1 MKRTV
6 CILLTLVLIALCI
19 PAVTAVESTQDK
31 ISPQLRALIDAHP
44 EGGIENGVVVQLYH
58 HNPNYPTEGVSE
70 QEAVLNNLK
79 AQAELSG
86 MLSDIGYWES
96 GNFSVGWEM
105 VGLPYENIE
114 KVAALEYVDYIDLPH
129 DEYSTLS
136 AEEKYDERLRTAF
149 EEFPAET
156 KVRISLW
163 LAYNEHA
170 YIGMAEPDEDAS
182 DELVEYYMK
191 KLRSKRRDYHAAKN
205 EEYAAVIRE
214 NCNIDG
220 MTVMKLTPIISVS
233 CSLSEVEKIASL
245 KEVALVSYDEYIT
258 VLPSDRQSLEEK
270 FEGWMYDTKK
280 IVKYDPELVE
290 QGLQNGYMAYN
301 EYQEICANDD
311 WALVFATTNS
321 YDPWEVVDHIRIGN
335 RILSWYMPGAAVYP
349 FGYFI
354 YNAAEDTFYPIER
367 FVYPTYTNGE
377 DESGKPIK
385 VVLEPTISLEDY
397 PGLVEALDELEIGR
411 PVGDADGDS
420 KLTILD
426 ATRIQR
432 VKVGLDDADEE
443 ADLYETG
450 IGDTSGTTMNTWKSW
465 SDADDDGSV
474 TVLDATRIQRTIA
487 RMCTIDG
494 APTNEADETE
504 TE

>member
-1 MKRTV
+1 MKRTL
-6 CILLTLVLIALCI
+6 CILLTLIMVALCI
-19 PAVTAVESTQDK
+19 PAVHAQTTEDK
-31 ISPQLRALIDAHP
+31 ISPELRALIDAHP
-44 EGGIENGVVVQLYH
+44 EGGIENGVVVQIYH

-105 VGLPYENIE
+105 VGLPFESIE
-114 KVAALEYVDYIDLPH
+114 KVAALEYVDYIDLPS
-129 DEYSTLS
+129 DQYSNLP
-136 AEEKYDERLRTAF
+136 AEQKYDERLKNAL
-149 EEFPAET
+149 EDFPLET
-156 KVRISLW
+156 KVRLTLW

-170 YIGMAEPDEDAS
+170 YIGMEEPGDGATSAQID
-182 DELVEYYMK
+182 YYLK
-191 KLRSKRRDYHAAKN
+191 TLRGNRAAYHTAKN
-205 EEYAAVIRE
+205 EEFAAVIRK
-214 NCNIDG
+214 NCDIDG
-220 MTVMKLTPIISVS
+220 MTIMKLTPIISVS

-245 KEVALVSYDEYIT
+245 KEVALVFYDEYIT
-258 VLPSDRQSLEEK
+258 VLPSDRQTLEEK

-290 QGLQNGYMAYN
+290 KGLQNGYIAYKD
-301 EYQEICANDD
+301 YQEIRLTDD

-321 YDPWEVVDHIRIGN
+321 YDPWETVDHIRIGT
-335 RILSWYMPGAAVYP
+335 RIIPWYTPGAAVYP

-367 FVYPTYTNGE
+367 FIYPIYGNERDENG
-377 DESGKPIK
+377 KYNK
-385 VVLEPTISLEDY
+385 VILEPTISLDDY
-397 PGLVEALDELEIGR
+397 PGLAEALDELEIGR
-411 PVGDADGDS
+411 PVGDADGDN

-426 ATRIQR
+426 ATQIQR
-432 VKVGLDDADEE
+432 VKVGLEEADEE

-450 IGDTSGTTMNTWKSW
+450 IGDTSGTTLSTWKSW
-465 SDADDDGSV
+465 SDADSDGKV

-487 RMCTIDG
+487 KICTIDG
-494 APTNEADETE
+494 ALISG
-504 TE
+504 